1 MRKGFPY
8 CSHHASYLPVR
19 LMHGRML
26 GGLLHVGTRTP
37 RIIFSCGAM
46 ALLREAARG
55 PSRLACQLKCTAHQK
70 SEASQQKYARS
81 RLQKK
86 LVTCHCLPDSRG
98 AMIQAGGTACVGTLI
113 RSIDARA
120 AASPLRVTRASS
132 LRVRCARPAHGASPT
147 LPPRAAGKADD
158 LSECLIIT
166 VP

>member
-1 MRKGFPY
+1 MSAQGPRESFFPAAPWH
-8 CSHHASYLPVR
+8 CFGKRRAGRLDLP
-19 LMHGRML
+19 
-26 GGLLHVGTRTP
+26 
-37 RIIFSCGAM
+37 
-46 ALLREAARG
+46 
-55 PSRLACQLKCTAHQK
+55 CQLKCTAHQK

-86 LVTCHCLPDSRG
+86 LVTGHCLPDSRG